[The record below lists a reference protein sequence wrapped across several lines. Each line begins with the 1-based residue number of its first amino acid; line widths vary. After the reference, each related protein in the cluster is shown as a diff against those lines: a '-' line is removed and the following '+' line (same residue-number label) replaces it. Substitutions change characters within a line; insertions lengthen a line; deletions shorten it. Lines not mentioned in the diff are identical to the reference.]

1 MRMAPDFSL
10 CTDRHQE
17 LLAAMNRKQTA
28 KIKSRGFNRVL
39 TSDICLRYQSDQ
51 RDFNDQI
58 DGAKFANYVKNA
70 SLKHSQILPQGAEEL
85 VCKTPQRE
93 AVRKSEKKSADFV
106 FNTWPCRVLSK

>member
-17 LLAAMNRKQTA
+17 LLATMNRKQTA

-58 DGAKFANYVKNA
+58 DGVNLHVKNA
-70 SLKHSQILPQGAEEL
+70 SLKHSQILPHL
-85 VCKTPQRE
+85 NF
-93 AVRKSEKKSADFV
+93 KSHFIKD
-106 FNTWPCRVLSK
+106 L

>member
-17 LLAAMNRKQTA
+17 LLATMNRKQTA

-39 TSDICLRYQSDQ
+39 TSDICLRYQCDQ

-58 DGAKFANYVKNA
+58 DGQPRSQGLS
-70 SLKHSQILPQGAEEL
+70 SLPPLSLTLNDNGG
-85 VCKTPQRE
+85 RE
-93 AVRKSEKKSADFV
+93 DR
-106 FNTWPCRVLSK
+106 PCERG